1 MPTVR
6 VLLAGP
12 NNFRW
17 REYHETLNATGF
29 TARLTSDGLECVAVL
44 RAFRPNVLVL
54 DPSIPWGGGDGVL
67 AVLDEEPGLNQN
79 FVMILTAGC
88 DSSLLYRMSN
98 YAIDDL
104 VWQPA
109 LAAVLQ
115 RRLERLLSW
124 QREVI
129 TGREVVSIPD

>member
-1 MPTVR
+1 MPPVR

-12 NNFRW
+12 NNYRW
-17 REYHETLNATGF
+17 RAYHETLNATGF
-29 TARLTSDGLECVAVL
+29 TARFTSNGLECVAVL
-44 RAFRPNVLVL
+44 RAFRPDVLVL
-54 DPSIPWGGGDGVL
+54 DPNISWGGGDGVL
-67 AVLDEEPGLNQN
+67 AVRDEELGLNQN
-79 FVMILTAGC
+79 LVMILTAGC

-104 VWQPA
+104 VWQPISGFD
-109 LAAVLQ
+109 LK

-129 TGREVVSIPD
+129 TGREVVNFPI